1 MAPARNPKK
10 QEKNLMKKAKLIKKD
25 SPLQDQLR
33 SAKRSRK
40 VKVRAV
46 KERTTIDVTR
56 EWIKQKR
63 SDGPGAR
70 EAFAS
75 LFNESDPQSA

>member
-56 EWIKQKR
+56 EWIKQKQ

-75 LFNESDPQSA
+75 LFSESDPQSA

>member
-1 MAPARNPKK
+1 
-10 QEKNLMKKAKLIKKD
+10 MKKAKLIKKD
-25 SPLQDQLR
+25 SPLQEQIR
-33 SAKRSRK
+33 TAKRTRKIK
-40 VKVRAV
+40 VKQV
-46 KERTTIDVTR
+46 KERKTIDVTR
-56 EWIKQKR
+56 QWIKQKQ